1 MTRAP
6 IPVSLLLILT
16 LKLPAAPDRDFTG
29 SWKLKA
35 DRSEIHVSPAPPA
48 KLMRV
53 DQEGKYMDVKCFGTP
68 GERPISV
75 NFTTDGTESK
85 NRVNGAVRSSVAK
98 WEGSALLI
106 HTIVSQGST
115 NFTEMDRWKLSHEG
129 RTLIIRRQIV
139 DRHGENESTLV
150 YERE

>member
-6 IPVSLLLILT
+6 ISASLLLILT
-16 LKLPAAPDRDFTG
+16 VKLPAAPDRDFTG
-29 SWKLKA
+29 SWKLNP
-35 DRSEIHVSPAPPA
+35 DRSEIHVLPSPPA

-53 DQEGKYMDVKCFGTP
+53 DEQGKYMDVKCFGKQ
-68 GERPISV
+68 GEPPISMS
-75 NFTTDGTESK
+75 FTTDGTESR
-85 NRVNGAVRSSVAK
+85 NRVNAAVRSSMAK
-98 WEGSALLI
+98 WEGPALLI
-106 HTIVSQGST
+106 NTIVNQGST